1 MKSELEK
8 IDRGK
13 SEVGILKTVA
23 SLSESGSE
31 VTSSLSDTASPETA
45 TDG

>member
-13 SEVGILKTVA
+13 SEVGIPKTVA